1 MSEDYTA
8 DVAETVDGTVFVH
21 FARLAMEGKREDVVT
36 YLRRQAYRGRTRSP
50 QTARALQALLGGLPV
65 PAVLRDDGS
74 SVYGDDAVSA
84 AKSLVVD
91 ALQALIIER
100 DRVMSAVP
108 GDDRIELSVWQRLDA
123 VLGGAFGAQADH
135 VCETCRTAPLSTI
148 AKPVRVLMF
157 GVLDGF
163 DIASPQ
169 QFAAMLRAVSEVLG
183 ALARGE
189 QVAVEQF
196 RVATSVLRG
205 AFDALD
211 HRPSLLG
218 ESRPRRPVPAGI
230 AAVVAES
237 TAAIGLDHLQAL
249 SRDAAAHVDRLG
261 IVRDDWVRLAK
272 IAEEAGE
279 VLGALSKRDQGRG
292 GNEEVLAE
300 LGDVFLAALVAA
312 QQLGVAPA
320 QIIAQRW
327 AQVSP
332 RSQQGLPVGR

>member
-8 DVAETVDGTVFVH
+8 DDVSETVDGAVFVH
-21 FARLAMEGKREDVVT
+21 LARLAMEGSREDVVT
-36 YLRRQAYRGRTRSP
+36 YIRRQAYRGRTRSP

-123 VLGGAFGAQADH
+123 GLGSAFGAQADH
-135 VCETCRTAPLSTI
+135 VFETCRTAPLFTI

-169 QFAAMLRAVSEVLG
+169 QFAAMLRAVSDVLG
-183 ALARGE
+183 ALAGGE

-218 ESRPRRPVPAGI
+218 EPRPRRAVPAGI
-230 AAVVAES
+230 AVVVES
-237 TAAIGLDHLQAL
+237 TVPVGLDLEAL

-292 GNEEVLAE
+292 GNGEVLAE

-312 QQLGVAPA
+312 QQLGVVPA
-320 QIIAQRW
+320 QIIVQRW
-327 AQVSP
+327 AEVSP